1 MNMDKLITG
10 ARAYYSIY
18 SADNLK
24 KIQVPIL
31 SLVLNSTS
39 TMDFENSISKHLKI
53 IPNPTSSDQVTLEI
67 GEDFQHKG
75 LSIYIYDNQGKLLD
89 KKWIKSSSSRID
101 LSNSNFKTGLHHI
114 TIMSDKLIGT
124 LTTIIY

>member
-1 MNMDKLITG
+1 
-10 ARAYYSIY
+10 
-18 SADNLK
+18 
-24 KIQVPIL
+24 
-31 SLVLNSTS
+31 
-39 TMDFENSISKHLKI
+39 MDFENSISKHLKI